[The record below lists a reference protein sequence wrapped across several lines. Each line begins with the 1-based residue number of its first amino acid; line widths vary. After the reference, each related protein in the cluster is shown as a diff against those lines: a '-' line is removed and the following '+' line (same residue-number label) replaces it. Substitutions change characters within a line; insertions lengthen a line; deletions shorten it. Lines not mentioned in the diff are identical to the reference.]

1 MSVHDREDTKLRDA
15 IGGGEHIYHD
25 PEDRFV
31 VSLVVSYDP
40 GREAEADVETAG
52 DAASA
57 ALRLTTDPD
66 GKSGTRW
73 QVYDRATGQVHGF
86 DQSEIELEHSHL

>member
-1 MSVHDREDTKLRDA
+1 MSVHDREDTELRDA
-15 IGGGEHIYHD
+15 IGSGEHIYHE

-40 GREAEADVETAG
+40 GRDASVETAR

-57 ALRLTTDPD
+57 ALRLTTDPY

-73 QVYDRATGQVHGF
+73 QVYDRATGESHGF
-86 DQSEIELEHSHL
+86 DQEEIEVEHSHL